1 MFYEPCEPLR
11 NNVVSKLVEYPTCL
25 CARVLR
31 DNRGARC
38 RSSVGKYARF
48 ELVEDLQLILRL
60 RLVQSDG
67 RVAVT
72 SVCKSG
78 LVDRMIIDSAG
89 LSSRELLSD
98 T

>member
-1 MFYEPCEPLR
+1 VLGFSDIIVEQD
-11 NNVVSKLVEYPTCL
+11 VV
-25 CARVLR
+25 RVR
-31 DNRGARC
+31 
-38 RSSVGKYARF
+38 KYARF
-48 ELVEDLQLILRL
+48 ELVEDFQLIVHL

-78 LVDRMIIDSAG
+78 LVDRMITDSAG